1 MNCYSLDKTISHKEK
16 RVENTDHVMMMK
28 ENVSSECLQKPTL
41 EKAGDSV
48 GNIFT
53 RILSNFA

>member
-41 EKAGDSV
+41 EKAEDSV
-48 GNIFT
+48 GNKQNLREF
-53 RILSNFA
+53 L

>member
-16 RVENTDHVMMMK
+16 RVENTDHMMMMK

-41 EKAGDSV
+41 EKAEDSV
-48 GNIFT
+48 GNMQNLREF
-53 RILSNFA
+53 L